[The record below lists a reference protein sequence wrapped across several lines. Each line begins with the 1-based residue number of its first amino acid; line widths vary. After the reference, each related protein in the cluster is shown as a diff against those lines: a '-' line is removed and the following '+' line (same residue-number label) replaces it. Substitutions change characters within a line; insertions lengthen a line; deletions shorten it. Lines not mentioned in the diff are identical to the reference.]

1 MPIFD
6 DDSRRRCRELKEQAD
21 QLANT
26 IYSLLNKDPSQQEL
40 WNKLRRTANDFVLLS
55 MSDAT
60 DEVRLT
66 KLDTLQKKLK
76 KLESEARIAVFLN
89 P

>member
-1 MPIFD
+1 MPIFN
-6 DDSRRRCRELKEQAD
+6 DDSRKQCWELRGQAE
-21 QLANT
+21 QLANRV
-26 IYSLLNKDPSQQEL
+26 YSLLNKDPSQQEL